1 MVNSDVTLRIY
12 LQYYE
17 KEINLTRLVEKAFR
31 DGCARTSEPIRRLE
45 VYVKPEDGRAYYVA
59 DKRLESYV
67 NLWDSDRDISSSSE
81 LSGEITW
88 YSEVERRLIFEY
100 RGRQCDCDSI
110 IDRIFKKY
118 SSVHSEKSLQEV
130 EIYVR
135 QEHETAFYV
144 INGRHTGSVS
154 MFA

>member
-1 MVNSDVTLRIY
+1 MVNLDATLRMY

-17 KEINLTRLVEKAFR
+17 KEINLTRLVEKAYHEGSVR
-31 DGCARTSEPIRRLE
+31 CAEPLKEIE
-45 VYVKPEDGRAYYVA
+45 VYIKPEDGRAYYVA
-59 DKRLESYV
+59 NREIQSYV
-67 NLWDSDRDISSSSE
+67 NLWDSKHDVYDSSE
-81 LSGEITW
+81 LSGEISW
-88 YSEVERRLIFEY
+88 NSKVERRLIFEY

-110 IDRIFKKY
+110 INRVEEKY
-118 SSVHSEKSLQEV
+118 KAIHSSAAIHEV

-135 QEHETAFYV
+135 QEHEAAYYV